1 MEFQEAKYAGM
12 YAFWAYDVCDINT
25 CSVNPKA
32 VQGVCSN
39 PANHP
44 PPPPPPRD
52 KIIPFT

>member
-32 VQGVCSN
+32 VQGVRT
-39 PANHP
+39 AEP
-44 PPPPPPRD
+44 PPPLR
-52 KIIPFT
+52 